1 MVGMSLFPTISALLV
16 SASFILSACAAQT
29 EPGRRVVSTWFCNK
43 KWIYSVAEADKHAE
57 GSGAY
62 AVQLGLQQGHC
73 FGYPAPIP
81 VEVTEVMYEY
91 TDSNGKRSQILGVR
105 PPVDKQNKNEVY
117 PIMYI
122 VAHKKSEQTI

>member
-1 MVGMSLFPTISALLV
+1 MVGMFRFQIVSVLASAVFLL
-16 SASFILSACAAQT
+16 AACATHA

-57 GSGAY
+57 DSGAY

-73 FGYPAPIP
+73 FGYPVPLS
-81 VEVTEVMYEY
+81 VEVTEVIYEY
-91 TDSNGKRSQILGVR
+91 TDSNGKRAQILGVR
-105 PPVDKQNKNEVY
+105 PPVDKQNKNKIY